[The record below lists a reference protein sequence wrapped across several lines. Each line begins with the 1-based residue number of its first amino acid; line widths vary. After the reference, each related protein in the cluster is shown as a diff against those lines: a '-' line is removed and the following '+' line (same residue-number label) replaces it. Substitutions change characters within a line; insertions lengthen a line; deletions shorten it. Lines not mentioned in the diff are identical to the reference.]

1 MAGAEEVPAMPR
13 RLTAAPH
20 LPLEELERRYRAARD
35 PVARTH
41 WQIVWLV
48 AAGRTCPQV
57 AAVAGYSV
65 DWVRAVLGRYNREGP
80 AGLGDRRHANPG
92 AAPLLT
98 AAQQEELRAAL
109 AGPAPDGGLWT
120 CRKVADWIGA
130 RVGRPVAEARGWEYL
145 RRLGFSPQRPRPRA
159 TAADP
164 AAQEAFKK
172 GGSARPW
179 RR

>member
-1 MAGAEEVPAMPR
+1 MPR

-20 LPLEELERRYRAARD
+20 LPIEELERRYRAARD
-35 PVARTH
+35 PVARAH
-41 WQIVWLV
+41 WQVVWLV
-48 AAGRTCPQV
+48 AGGRTCPEA
-57 AAVAGYSV
+57 AAVVGYCV

-80 AGLGDRRHANPG
+80 AGPGDRRHANPG
-92 AAPLLT
+92 AAPLLD
-98 AAQQEELRAAL
+98 AAQQEELRTAL

-120 CRKVADWIGA
+120 CRKAADWIGE

-164 AAQEAFKK
+164 AAQEAFKR
-172 GGSARPW
+172 GASRRPST
-179 RR
+179 R

>member
-1 MAGAEEVPAMPR
+1 MAETEEVPAMPR

-20 LPLEELERRYRAARD
+20 LPPEELERRYRAARD

-48 AAGRTCPQV
+48 AVGRACPEV
-57 AAVAGYSV
+57 AAIVGYSV

-98 AAQQEELRAAL
+98 SGQQEELRVAL
-109 AGPAPDGGLWT
+109 AGPAPDDGLWT
-120 CRKVADWIGA
+120 CRAVADWIGA
-130 RVGRPVAEARGWEYL
+130 RVGRTVHEARGWEYL

-164 AAQEAFKK
+164 AAQEAFKR
-172 GGSARPW
+172 GAFRRPS